1 FSPTPDSEQL
11 SGLTQCGVTDV
22 PWLDESPA
30 TATLQPGQS
39 VTVTVTLAATTAATV
54 TQPGAYT
61 AQLGVE
67 HDTPYSVSPVNVAMN
82 VTPPSGWGK
91 IAGTVTG
98 VSCKGVSAPIT
109 GAQVQANSKTYT
121 FSLKTDRTG
130 GYALWAPSASNPFTL
145 IASRDGWIS

>member
-1 FSPTPDSEQL
+1 
-11 SGLTQCGVTDV
+11 
-22 PWLDESPA
+22 
-30 TATLQPGQS
+30 
-39 VTVTVTLAATTAATV
+39 
-54 TQPGAYT
+54 
-61 AQLGVE
+61 
-67 HDTPYSVSPVNVAMN
+67 MN

-130 GYALWAPSASNPFTL
+130 GYAFWAPSGSNPFTL
-145 IASRDGWIS
+145 IASRDGWISQTQKLNIKAQKTVTVNFSLHPTTC